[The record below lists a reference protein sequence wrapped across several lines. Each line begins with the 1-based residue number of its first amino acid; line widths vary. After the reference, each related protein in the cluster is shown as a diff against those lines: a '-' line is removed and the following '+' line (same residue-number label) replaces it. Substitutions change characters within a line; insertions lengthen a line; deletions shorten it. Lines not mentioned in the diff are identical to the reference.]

1 MSLIPC
7 MYVSLSPFLSLSLCL
22 RVGKCVYVCDSC
34 VSLSNKIH
42 VVFSATRSLCRKLS
56 KRYDVNVSYLF
67 FFFPFF
73 FLLLINLK
81 LRGRIVPFDRAIH
94 VHPLSI
100 SLAISFRI
108 SSTTSRRYQSR
119 PKSRWDLSYKN
130 WQELVLAPFSRN
142 AIHRAFRGYMHPKE
156 VINGEAIFALRKSS
170 PFHHALFI
178 RFIQSIP
185 RTSLILVHFF
195 NRKVFRSKPI

>member
-1 MSLIPC
+1 MYLI
-7 MYVSLSPFLSLSLCL
+7 F
-22 RVGKCVYVCDSC
+22 
-34 VSLSNKIH
+34 
-42 VVFSATRSLCRKLS
+42 
-56 KRYDVNVSYLF
+56 F

-170 PFHHALFI
+170 PFRSCTFHSIHSIDSANFANSRPLF
-178 RFIQSIP
+178 QSK
-185 RTSLILVHFF
+185 SF
-195 NRKVFRSKPI
+195 